1 MKPISAITCCIHSSS
16 LNIMLALEQ
25 FGKFYLIS
33 PLIYRLNDDLPILEG
48 RLYQRAKINLKFT

>member
-1 MKPISAITCCIHSSS
+1 
-16 LNIMLALEQ
+16 MLALEQ